1 MPPRPIE
8 ITLKVAKGAEPT
20 HQRFLLGVDLDN
32 AKRADGIGR
41 ADAKDWQDLAD
52 LLTGY
57 KVLPKAM
64 DAKQAYDFG
73 IVDRLYQSG
82 QIK

>member
-1 MPPRPIE
+1 MLRSS
-8 ITLKVAKGAEPT
+8 AKKS
-20 HQRFLLGVDLDN
+20 LLLAGGFVTSAARQVESLVRLP
-32 AKRADGIGR
+32 A
-41 ADAKDWQDLAD
+41 LAD
-52 LLTGY
+52 TLANY
-57 KVLPKAM
+57 KILPRAM